1 RDSNNRTACRRC
13 RKKQRCRD
21 RSPRRPL
28 RAGLRGLSQDRLAG
42 DRRRSR
48 RGQLHGARRGP
59 IARCDLARGARPGGV
74 REPQHAGGPRAIPC
88 RFFGAAIIGRHPL
101 KIVVTVKQVP
111 DPNSNFALES
121 DNTISREKEAVL
133 DPGDECG
140 VEEGL
145 QLKESLGGEVILVSM
160 GPERAKDAIRKGLSM
175 GADRGVLIS
184 DAALAGADA
193 LLTAKALAAAIKQE
207 QPDLVICATESY
219 DGSTGMVP
227 PMLAELLGMPQ
238 LTFAKKV
245 EVDGSSVKVHRQTAD
260 GYQVVETATPALIT
274 VTAAIAEPRYA
285 SLKGIMAA
293 RSKEIKQV
301 SLGDLGVEK
310 SEPAE
315 TIEGVVDAE
324 TRKAGEVIEDDG
336 SAVERIAKV
345 LAEATVI

>member
-1 RDSNNRTACRRC
+1 
-13 RKKQRCRD
+13 
-21 RSPRRPL
+21 
-28 RAGLRGLSQDRLAG
+28 
-42 DRRRSR
+42 
-48 RGQLHGARRGP
+48 
-59 IARCDLARGARPGGV
+59 
-74 REPQHAGGPRAIPC
+74 
-88 RFFGAAIIGRHPL
+88 L

-111 DPNSNFALES
+111 DPNSTLTLEG

-145 QLKESLGGEVILVSM
+145 QLKEAHGGEVVLVSM

-175 GADRGVLIS
+175 GADRGILIS

-193 LLTAKALAAAIKQE
+193 LLTARVLAAAIKQE
-207 QPDLVICATESY
+207 SPDLVICATESY
-219 DGSTGMVP
+219 DGSTGTVP
-227 PMLAELLGMPQ
+227 PMLAELLGVPQ
-238 LTFAKKV
+238 LTFAKRV
-245 EVDGSSVKVHRQTAD
+245 EIDGPTVKIHRQTAD
-260 GYQVVETATPALIT
+260 GYQIVEAATPALVT

-301 SLGDLGVEK
+301 ALADLGVEK

-324 TRKAGEVIEDDG
+324 ARKAGEVIEDDG
-336 SAVERIAKV
+336 TAVDKIVQVLTAAKV
-345 LAEATVI
+345 L

>member
-1 RDSNNRTACRRC
+1 
-13 RKKQRCRD
+13 
-21 RSPRRPL
+21 
-28 RAGLRGLSQDRLAG
+28 
-42 DRRRSR
+42 
-48 RGQLHGARRGP
+48 
-59 IARCDLARGARPGGV
+59 
-74 REPQHAGGPRAIPC
+74 
-88 RFFGAAIIGRHPL
+88 L

-111 DPNSNFALES
+111 DPNSNLTLEA
-121 DNTISREKEAVL
+121 DNTISREKEVVL

-145 QLKESLGGEVILVSM
+145 QLKEAHGGEVVLVSM

-175 GADRGVLIS
+175 GADRGILVTDGS
-184 DAALAGADA
+184 LAGADV
-193 LLTAKALAAAIKQE
+193 LLTAKVLAAAIKQE

-227 PMLAELLGMPQ
+227 PMLAELLGFPQ

-245 EVDGSSVKVHRQTAD
+245 EADGSTVKIHRQTAD
-260 GYQVVETATPALIT
+260 GYEVVEASTPALIS

-301 SLGDLGVEK
+301 SLADLGVDK
-310 SEPAE
+310 GEPAE
-315 TIEGVVDAE
+315 TIEEVVDAE

-336 SAVERIAKV
+336 SAVDKIVQVLVTAKV
-345 LAEATVI
+345 I

>member
-1 RDSNNRTACRRC
+1 M
-13 RKKQRCRD
+13 
-21 RSPRRPL
+21 
-28 RAGLRGLSQDRLAG
+28 
-42 DRRRSR
+42 
-48 RGQLHGARRGP
+48 
-59 IARCDLARGARPGGV
+59 
-74 REPQHAGGPRAIPC
+74 
-88 RFFGAAIIGRHPL
+88 

-193 LLTAKALAAAIKQE
+193 LLTAKALAAAIKQQ

-260 GYQVVETATPALIT
+260 GYQVVEAATPALIT

-301 SLGDLGVEK
+301 SLTDLGVEK

-315 TIEGVVDAE
+315 TIEAVADAE
-324 TRKAGEVIEDDG
+324 VRKAGEVIEDDG
-336 SAVERIAKV
+336 TAVEKIVKVLTAAKV
-345 LAEATVI
+345 L